1 MFIRFASGV
10 NSVQP
15 NTTNIVQSRTLYSME
30 VHAYGMEIQA
40 WSMEVQKYGNVIIK
54 IQYSGKRDCDE

>member
-30 VHAYGMEIQA
+30 TEVMDYGSPRLE
-40 WSMEVQKYGNVIIK
+40 YGSVSYPDDIK
-54 IQYSGKRDCDE
+54 KREKEKKTP